1 MTKTVDADST
11 KATSSKPNAS
21 SKAKAD
27 EKRAE
32 EEAQAKRKAEEDK
45 RAKEAKAKR
54 KAEELKSGAEAAAK
68 AKSKEDERL
77 KVDLSDV
84 KAEVL
89 REEEQRLQIEFD
101 TKLPT
106 ASVKRIAKSRSGQSL
121 VRDRALELFG
131 TCAMCGDDWDEML
144 IAAHI
149 VRWADDPKERGNL
162 RNVLLLCRTHDVLFE
177 KGYVVMDDA
186 EGHLVFRVRNAPGNH
201 RSFDGIE
208 GHLVP
213 DHVDRALAARHRER
227 ADKKGKATTKDK
239 LSTKPEDKK
248 ETSSKSSSSG
258 KTKHGSRRSSAN
270 EESSDDEISA
280 SSVGTDESRSTDMEE
295 SSEDE
300 TSASPDEADK
310 KDQAATK
317 VKATTRKETPKSHP
331 SGKDKQ
337 RGSYDTE
344 GSSDDEG
351 SKSAHEADLLQSS
364 DTDDLPIS
372 EWLARFHL
380 DKKAAKKAAE
390 EILLAGNESDEEV
403 EEETNE

>member
-258 KTKHGSRRSSAN
+258 KTK
-270 EESSDDEISA
+270 
-280 SSVGTDESRSTDMEE
+280 TDESRSTDMEE